1 MSEIKTENDAAVDS
15 GHKEAEIGIRETE
28 EASWRKESEK
38 TSVLGI
44 KIVLK
49 IYDIFGKRVSL
60 ILVWF
65 ISLWIW
71 IFSPELRKSSRIY
84 LDRVSTFAASRGI
97 CLGRLST
104 RRHVYRVAENFFER
118 LLTWKG
124 VITAERLNSENH
136 DHERMLARAR
146 EPDGAILI
154 GAHVGNSEMLRGMNS
169 SCSRKKVSSF
179 MYARQFPRFMECIR
193 TLNAESGLNIIMPE
207 EITPATGIY
216 LGEKLD
222 AGEWIFIMGD
232 RLLDGDTR
240 SCEVEF
246 LGRKARFPLGPWLLA
261 GIFKKPVYT
270 VHAVKINGAYQLFF
284 REVGEVRFSRKNRE
298 QDLRSYV
305 ESYARFLEE
314 LLLQAPYEW
323 FNFFDFWEEYETLE
337 QSSGKKVS
345 KHGRGSGEGGGKP
358 GDESADAATKR
369 I

>member
-1 MSEIKTENDAAVDS
+1 MSEKISENESAPEAGRSGDAGTGVRQPD
-15 GHKEAEIGIRETE
+15 

-44 KIVLK
+44 RIVLW
-49 IYDIFGKRVSL
+49 IYDVFGRRISL
-60 ILVWF
+60 VLVWF

-84 LDRVSTFAASRGI
+84 LDRISAFAASRGI
-97 CLGRLST
+97 SLGRLST
-104 RRHVYRVAENFFER
+104 RRHVNRVAVNFFER
-118 LLTWKG
+118 LLAWKG
-124 VITAERLNSENH
+124 VMTTDRLVSENR

-154 GAHVGNSEMLRGMNS
+154 GAHVGNSEMLRGMNF

-179 MYARQFPRFMECIR
+179 MYARQFPRFMDCIR
-193 TLNAESGLNIIMPE
+193 ALNAESNLNIIMPE

-246 LGRKARFPLGPWLLA
+246 LGKKARFPLGPWLLA

-270 VHAVKINGAYQLFF
+270 VHAVKIDGVYRLFF

-314 LLLQAPYEW
+314 LLLKAPYEW
-323 FNFFDFWEEYETLE
+323 FNFFDFWEEYGE
-337 QSSGKKVS
+337 QEEKPEKADRTPDRSGGENAGKASGEAPKKV
-345 KHGRGSGEGGGKP
+345 
-358 GDESADAATKR
+358 
-369 I
+369 